1 MLDKSSVYVLAEGMY
16 WTKVT
21 HQISTFRT
29 FYCLSEGC
37 VCVCVGGR
45 GGVGGS
51 EVFAGG
57 QEMKIFS
64 TVFRDSGKKMVGK
77 QYFQH

>member
-37 VCVCVGGR
+37 VC
-45 GGVGGS
+45 GGS
-51 EVFAGG
+51 VVFAGG

-64 TVFRDSGKKMVGK
+64 MVFRDSGKKMVGK